1 MWDEEGVIKFVCFII
16 DFKVKNIYIFE
27 EMNNKFNSRNVV
39 IMINLVVDLKKNIR
53 RKLFF
58 NK

>member
-39 IMINLVVDLKKNIR
+39 IMINLVVDFKKKYKKEIV
-53 RKLFF
+53 F
-58 NK
+58 

>member
-1 MWDEEGVIKFVCFII
+1 MWDKEGVIKFVCFII

-39 IMINLVVDLKKNIR
+39 IVINLVVDLKKSYKKEIV
-53 RKLFF
+53 F
-58 NK
+58 

>member
-16 DFKVKNIYIFE
+16 GFKVKNIYIFE

-39 IMINLVVDLKKNIR
+39 IVINLVVD
-53 RKLFF
+53 
-58 NK
+58 

>member
-16 DFKVKNIYIFE
+16 GFKVKNIYIFE

-39 IMINLVVDLKKNIR
+39 IMINLVVDFKKNYKKEIV
-53 RKLFF
+53 F
-58 NK
+58 

>member
-1 MWDEEGVIKFVCFII
+1 MKVFESICIGCVGWRGLIKFVCFII

-39 IMINLVVDLKKNIR
+39 IVINLVVD
-53 RKLFF
+53 
-58 NK
+58 

>member
-16 DFKVKNIYIFE
+16 GFKVKNIYIFE

-39 IMINLVVDLKKNIR
+39 IMINLVVDFKKNIR